1 MYSNSGELLLSA
13 PVAAL
18 VVRGLRHFL
27 NLLIRLP
34 RWQWVLRGIWVPGV
48 LLFMLDRVLRLR
60 QPMLDDAY
68 WLFVLMVVV
77 LTVLTAVRAYRPA
90 RTLLL
95 ATVPFVL
102 YKVLE
107 FVIQDSSG
115 KVPTRYNAVMD
126 TP

>member
-1 MYSNSGELLLSA
+1 M
-13 PVAAL
+13 AAQ

-34 RWQWVLRGIWVPGV
+34 RWQWVLGWIWVPGV

-60 QPMLDDAY
+60 QPMLGDAY
-68 WLFVLMVVV
+68 WLFVLVVVV

-107 FVIQDSSG
+107 FVIQEG
-115 KVPTRYNAVMD
+115 CPRATM
-126 TP
+126 P